1 MNLMEISIH
10 IHEDDWGMRNLY
22 PAEASREAVV
32 DMHEASEASLRNLA
46 PNGVGWTDVHLIK
59 PPSVDYASVGLA
71 LNDACS
77 ALEPLM
83 PRVRQFTATATAG
96 FYPKAHDPL
105 GSYEQDAFCYGFGP
119 DCFIKLEP
127 REELMKRIWFE
138 CTSRDPEKLDSL
150 RAAVLAINELAP
162 SVIADYWNDMTG
174 AVSDIAF
181 LDRYF
186 QELRRPA

>member
-1 MNLMEISIH
+1 MEISIH
-10 IHEDDWGMRNLY
+10 IHEDDWEMRNLY
-22 PAEASREAVV
+22 PLEASREAAV
-32 DMHEASEASLRNLA
+32 DIHEASEAGLRNHA
-46 PNGVGWTDVHLIK
+46 PNGAGWTDVHLIK

-77 ALEPLM
+77 AMEPLM
-83 PRVRQFTATATAG
+83 PRVRKFTATATAG
-96 FYPKAHDPL
+96 FRQGVHDQL
-105 GSYEQDAFCYGFGP
+105 GSYEQDAYCYGFGP

-127 REELMKRIWFE
+127 CEELVKRIWFD
-138 CTSRDPEKLDSL
+138 CTGRDDEKLDSL

-162 SVIADYWNDMTG
+162 SVIADYWNEMTG